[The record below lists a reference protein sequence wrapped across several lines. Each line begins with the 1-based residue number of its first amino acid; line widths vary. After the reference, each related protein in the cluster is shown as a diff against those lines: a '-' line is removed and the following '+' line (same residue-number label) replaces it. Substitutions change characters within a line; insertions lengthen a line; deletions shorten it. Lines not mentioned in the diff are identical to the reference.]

1 MFASYKFQRSLP
13 TPASF
18 LFLFESVATPSFV
31 FLLFYISFRFPRSRI
46 RFASPLFFIS
56 SARQGSFWFFFSSF
70 LRIFL
75 VSLFSPSQL
84 HFFYTQTIFGSLF
97 LLRIP
102 AKSFEVT
109 ERKMVFRKN
118 IEQPRSEE
126 TRDVRMDGGVVLYF
140 EV

>member
-1 MFASYKFQRSLP
+1 MFASYKFQRSPPPPLRFCFCSKVLP
-13 TPASF
+13 HH
-18 LFLFESVATPSFV
+18 
-31 FLLFYISFRFPRSRI
+31 LLYFRFSILPSVSRALEFVLPLHFLYRLHDKARSI
-46 RFASPLFFIS
+46 
-56 SARQGSFWFFFSSF
+56 FFFF
-70 LRIFL
+70 LLRIFL

-126 TRDVRMDGGVVLYF
+126 TRDVRLDGGVVLYF